1 MYYHV
6 SYPLTSAR
14 KDYLHQNWALEVKI
28 QWSEMKSWDLD
39 PSVFTS
45 SASQGNINTVYI
57 FLHRQIDTNPRHL
70 GRSTEDVIAELS
82 KLPGFLASNERWL
95 ASVVAQLALKGCG
108 YQEPGCWVAGS
119 QRKAWFF
126 DTQCQVSKCVRKS
139 LGIVQMTFLFLLWKE
154 IAYLLSLPVETLNED

>member
-1 MYYHV
+1 
-6 SYPLTSAR
+6 
-14 KDYLHQNWALEVKI
+14 
-28 QWSEMKSWDLD
+28 MKSWDLD

-45 SASQGNINTVYI
+45 SASQGNINTVYV

-108 YQEPGCWVAGS
+108 YQELGGWVAG
-119 QRKAWFF
+119 WLG
-126 DTQCQVSKCVRKS
+126 VRGRCDFWTHRAKFQN
-139 LGIVQMTFLFLLWKE
+139 VFE
-154 IAYLLSLPVETLNED
+154 NR